1 MSVQKKSLISNR
13 TAAKKAIFATKPDLN
28 SGAQSVVLAKNAS
41 KGGMIAT
48 KAHAMTK
55 AHPLAKGH
63 ALTKAQAMTKGH
75 AMTKNLSKT
84 MTKSFAKSMTKNMTK
99 GIK

>member
-13 TAAKKAIFATKPDLN
+13 TAAKKAIFATKPDL
-28 SGAQSVVLAKNAS
+28 SGSQNVVLAKNAA

-55 AHPLAKGH
+55 AQPLAKAH
-63 ALTKAQAMTKGH
+63 ALTKAPALTKGQAMTKS
-75 AMTKNLSKT
+75 LSKV
-84 MTKSFAKSMTKNMTK
+84 MTKSFAKSMNKSLTK
-99 GIK
+99 GIR